1 MGSLL
6 LASGAEG
13 LRHAL
18 PHSRIMLH
26 QPHGGVQVCVYSFF
40 GFLLFALSFLKLK
53 SISYGKVR
61 VTNNPFPDALA

>member
-26 QPHGGVQVCVYSFF
+26 QPNGGVQVCVYSFF
-40 GFLLFALSFLKLK
+40 GFLLVVLSFLKLK
-53 SISYGKVR
+53 SVSHGR
-61 VTNNPFPDALA
+61 

>member
-26 QPHGGVQVCVYSFF
+26 QPHGGVQVCVCIPFLVFY
-40 GFLLFALSFLKLK
+40 LLFYHF
-53 SISYGKVR
+53 
-61 VTNNPFPDALA
+61 